1 ADEAPAMPS
10 PTPAPPSVPAPS
22 PSVKPR
28 TLPARSAPPPK
39 AELAIHLEHPLSRG
53 TVRVWLDEKLVLRE
67 PLSSTVSKK
76 ILFFAFRSGR
86 VRETLEVPPGRH
98 RLRVEVRGKDRS
110 DAAQVTAEFKPR
122 VRRHLYARPG
132 AAKGRL
138 ILAWR

>member
-1 ADEAPAMPS
+1 
-10 PTPAPPSVPAPS
+10 
-22 PSVKPR
+22 
-28 TLPARSAPPPK
+28 
-39 AELAIHLEHPLSRG
+39 
-53 TVRVWLDEKLVLRE
+53 LVLRE

-98 RLRVEVRGKDRS
+98 RLRVEVRGKDRA

-122 VRRHLYARPG
+122 VRRHLHARPG
-132 AAKGRL
+132 AAKGHL